1 MKSQNELIR
10 KWLIMPLLV
19 LALACSSSDD
29 GGEEPGPDG
38 NPDPQPTPTSFDEV
52 VALGADVASFPQS
65 RTEEV
70 LQEFPPENEDY
81 EEKDDED
88 ETVERRFVCTRKTL
102 SVLDGNG
109 QFPLFNTTADV
120 IYPGALLQGKT
131 LSDATPSPIVVK
143 RAGGSISYNLNNG
156 NLNSNFD
163 VDEVTKSSVQNA
175 MNNIIAGA
183 GEVTAA
189 NFQLDIVQIESES
202 QLAVELGLDVK
213 TFTTKVSS
221 DMSFSTEKQFNRTLV
236 KLNQSYYTMSFDL
249 PTSLEEIFDSSVTP
263 EDLAT
268 YVQADNPAT
277 FISSVT
283 YGRIFYMLIEST
295 SSRQEMSAKLNV
307 AYGAFRNQVEG
318 EVKVNAFQE
327 LKDLKIKV
335 IAYGGDAKGTFQ
347 LAGESTIADI
357 ADKLAEDTDIR
368 AGLPLSYVVRSVKR
382 PDRIVGTSIATE
394 YDVVECEL
402 KGILPP
408 GLYKDLVDLFDD
420 GIGAV
425 ANLFGSDVL
434 VFNKAGDKYA
444 WFNGNTPGILSDGNR
459 RIFDIADPDGPL
471 GGLEL
476 ENVGSAAR
484 FPDDADPRL
493 YITDVDG
500 FKLQIFRFDPYTA
513 NTLPPGPIGS
523 AGSVLLV
530 NEVFGDSGN
539 FVIGTDG
546 FEAGLRIGA
555 VKMAYFGKPGERY
568 QIYTRTGAGSWS
580 NPVSSKDW
588 FENGPEVGGDQ
599 FEKVGAATNFS
610 LGGSSVRYLFV
621 NEAGDEIQEWFSFAT
636 DPDRW
641 DGPWVIN

>member
-19 LALACSSSDD
+19 MALACSSDD

-38 NPDPQPTPTSFDEV
+38 NIDPQPTPTSFDEV
-52 VALGADVASFPQS
+52 IDLGADIESFPQS

-70 LQEFPPENEDY
+70 LAEFPPENEDY
-81 EEKDDED
+81 EEKDDDD
-88 ETVERRFVCTRKTL
+88 ETIEKRFVCTRKTL

-109 QFPLFNTTADV
+109 QFPLFDSASDV
-120 IYPGALLQGKT
+120 IYPGSLLQGKT
-131 LSDATPSPIVVK
+131 LSDATPAPIVVK

-156 NLNSNFD
+156 NLNSSFD
-163 VDEVTKSSVQNA
+163 VDEVTKSSIQNA
-175 MNNIIAGA
+175 MNNIISGA
-183 GEVTAA
+183 GEITAA
-189 NFQLDIVQIESES
+189 NFQLEVIQIESES
-202 QLAVELGLDVK
+202 QLAIELGLDVK

-236 KLNQSYYTMSFDL
+236 KVNQSYYTMSFDL
-249 PTSLEEIFDSSVTP
+249 PTSLDEVFDASVTP
-263 EDLAT
+263 DDLAT

-295 SSRQEMSAKLNV
+295 SSRQEMETKLDI
-307 AYGAFRNQVEG
+307 AYGAFDNEAVG
-318 EVKVNAFQE
+318 TVDVNAFQE

-347 LAGESTIADI
+347 LAGEATVTDI
-357 ADKLAEDTDIR
+357 ADKLAESTDIR

-408 GLYKDLVDLFDD
+408 GLYSDLVDLFDD

-459 RIFDIADPDGPL
+459 RIFDIKDPDGPL
-471 GGLEL
+471 GGLQL
-476 ENVGSAAR
+476 DNVGSAAR

-493 YITDVDG
+493 YIADVDG
-500 FKLQIFRFDPYTA
+500 FKLQIFRFNSYTA

-530 NEVFGDSGN
+530 NEIFGDSGN
-539 FVIGTDG
+539 FVIGSNG

-568 QIYTRTGAGSWS
+568 QIYTRTGSGSWS
-580 NPVSSKDW
+580 NPVSSSDW
-588 FENGPEVGGDQ
+588 FENQAKVGGEQ

-621 NEAGDEIQEWFSFAT
+621 NEAGDEIQEWFSFASE
-636 DPDRW
+636 PDRW